1 MDDDA
6 EYLKDVFEA
15 FGPITVRSM
24 FGGYG
29 VYHDGLMFALVHEGE
44 LYLKVDE
51 GNRGAF
57 EQAGLSPFEYI
68 KGGRRI
74 TMSYYQAPPEMLE
87 NPELAADWA
96 SRSYAAAIRSRRS
109 RPAGRR

>member
-6 EYLKDVFEA
+6 EYLKDVFQA

-29 VYHDGLMFALVHEGE
+29 VYHDGLMFALVHDGE
-44 LYLKVDE
+44 LYLKADE
-51 GNRGAF
+51 GNRRDF
-57 EQAGLSPFEYI
+57 EQAGLPAFEYN
-68 KGGRRI
+68 KGGRWI

-87 NPELAADWA
+87 DPELAADWA
-96 SRSYAAAIRSRRS
+96 SRSYAAAVRSGHS